1 MKSALKSGG
10 LTIGNMS
17 GEYLVY
23 CARWGVCIG
32 SIYASN
38 KFKAAIM
45 ELIGDLPEE
54 GECYRYSLSPEKEI
68 EQERVFNIP
77 VPFED
82 WKAAK
87 DTAAAT
93 PLCLTAWPHEYMV
106 FQRRSDRGFLAA
118 DRSLTGKVISPAEL
132 DASVESMPGR
142 PSVLGGTVLYYKNDT
157 AIYWVHGESCGE
169 RAETVLFP
177 RLEGIDFFES
187 SWIRR
192 EGLETNKQADGDMGE
207 PLPY

>member
-1 MKSALKSGG
+1 VECIFQGADPEGKIPVSVLPLRDHLAQAAKRFAGSRAAAALLSAAM
-10 LTIGNMS
+10 TWA
-17 GEYLVY
+17 V
-23 CARWGVCIG
+23 
-32 SIYASN
+32 
-38 KFKAAIM
+38 
-45 ELIGDLPEE
+45 
-54 GECYRYSLSPEKEI
+54 YRYSAALAWL
-68 EQERVFNIP
+68 ERGGKTAYGG
-77 VPFED
+77 ECL
-82 WKAAK
+82 AA
-87 DTAAAT
+87 
-93 PLCLTAWPHEYMV
+93 LTAGFFTWQAV
-106 FQRRSDRGFLAA
+106 RR
-118 DRSLTGKVISPAEL
+118 LTGKVISPAEL